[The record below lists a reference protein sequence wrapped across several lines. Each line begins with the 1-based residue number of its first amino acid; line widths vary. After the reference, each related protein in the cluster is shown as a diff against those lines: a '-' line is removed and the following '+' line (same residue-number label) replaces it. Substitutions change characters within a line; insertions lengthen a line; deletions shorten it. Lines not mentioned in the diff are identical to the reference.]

1 LRGRGY
7 WNGTHSHIFQKP
19 KSLILRNKII
29 PAVIGKISY
38 ANTSG
43 ILADFRHIH
52 PQNKGII
59 MTNNKHIDITKKD
72 TFEQSVYAQFPA
84 CLHQHVEHEL
94 FYNGVELEEGQLTI
108 EEFAKGVVDM
118 ARYHEQWQAQ
128 LEQNKVI
135 FAGIKKL
142 IDDGA
147 FKDAS
152 MVAELEGELER
163 GEESLL
169 ARFIEAQPVKNS
181 LDAALSFFA
190 WKYTKALVEM
200 EAEFN
205 ICLDGFREAK
215 EPEFFCTSESNMS
228 LINFSVMS

>member
-1 LRGRGY
+1 MNNL
-7 WNGTHSHIFQKP
+7 NHVQ
-19 KSLILRNKII
+19 NQ
-29 PAVIGKISY
+29 
-38 ANTSG
+38 AN
-43 ILADFRHIH
+43 
-52 PQNKGII
+52 N
-59 MTNNKHIDITKKD
+59 

-84 CLHQHVEHEL
+84 SLHEHVEHEL
-94 FYNGVELEEGQLTI
+94 FYNGGELEEGQLTI

-142 IDDGA
+142 FGDGA

-152 MVAELEGELER
+152 MAAELEEELGQ

-169 ARFIEAQPVKNS
+169 AQFIEAQPVKNS

-190 WKYTKALVEM
+190 WKH
-200 EAEFN
+200 
-205 ICLDGFREAK
+205 
-215 EPEFFCTSESNMS
+215 
-228 LINFSVMS
+228 

>member
-1 LRGRGY
+1 MNNL
-7 WNGTHSHIFQKP
+7 NHVQIK
-19 KSLILRNKII
+19 
-29 PAVIGKISY
+29 
-38 ANTSG
+38 ANS
-43 ILADFRHIH
+43 
-52 PQNKGII
+52 
-59 MTNNKHIDITKKD
+59 

-84 CLHQHVEHEL
+84 CLHEHVEHEL
-94 FYNGVELEEGQLTI
+94 FYNGVELEEGELTI
-108 EEFAKGVVDM
+108 EEFTKGVLHM
-118 ARYHEQWQAQ
+118 ACFHEKWQAE

-142 IDDGA
+142 IDEGA

-152 MVAELEGELER
+152 MVAELEDELQQ

-169 ARFIEAQPVKNS
+169 SRFIEAQPVKNS

-190 WKYTKALVEM
+190 WKHMKALVEM
-200 EAEFN
+200 EEEFN
-205 ICLDGFREAK
+205 VCLDGFREAK

>member
-1 LRGRGY
+1 MNNL
-7 WNGTHSHIFQKP
+7 NHVQIK
-19 KSLILRNKII
+19 
-29 PAVIGKISY
+29 
-38 ANTSG
+38 AN
-43 ILADFRHIH
+43 
-52 PQNKGII
+52 N
-59 MTNNKHIDITKKD
+59 

-84 CLHQHVEHEL
+84 SLHEHVEHEL

-118 ARYHEQWQAQ
+118 ARYHEQWQAE

-142 IDDGA
+142 IDEGA

-152 MVAELEGELER
+152 MAAELEGELER

-169 ARFIEAQPVKNS
+169 AQFINAQPVKNS

-190 WKYTKALVEM
+190 RKHMKALVEM
-200 EAEFN
+200 EEEFN
-205 ICLDGFREAK
+205 VCLDGFREAK

>member
-1 LRGRGY
+1 MNNL
-7 WNGTHSHIFQKP
+7 NHVQIK
-19 KSLILRNKII
+19 
-29 PAVIGKISY
+29 
-38 ANTSG
+38 AN
-43 ILADFRHIH
+43 
-52 PQNKGII
+52 N
-59 MTNNKHIDITKKD
+59 
-72 TFEQSVYAQFPA
+72 TFEQTVYAQFPA
-84 CLHQHVEHEL
+84 CLHEHVEHEL
-94 FYNGVELEEGQLTI
+94 FYNGVELEEGEITI
-108 EEFAKGVVDM
+108 EEFTKGVLSI
-118 ARYHEQWQAQ
+118 ANSHEQWQAQ
-128 LEQNKVI
+128 LEQDEVI

-147 FKDAS
+147 FKDTS
-152 MVAELEGELER
+152 MVAQLEGELER

-215 EPEFFCTSESNMS
+215 VPEFFCTSESNMS

>member
-1 LRGRGY
+1 MNNL
-7 WNGTHSHIFQKP
+7 NHVQIK
-19 KSLILRNKII
+19 
-29 PAVIGKISY
+29 
-38 ANTSG
+38 AN
-43 ILADFRHIH
+43 
-52 PQNKGII
+52 N
-59 MTNNKHIDITKKD
+59 

-84 CLHQHVEHEL
+84 SLHEHVEHEL

-118 ARYHEQWQAQ
+118 ARYHEQWQAE

-142 IDDGA
+142 IDEGA

-152 MVAELEGELER
+152 MAAELEGELER

-190 WKYTKALVEM
+190 WKHMKALVEM
-200 EAEFN
+200 EAEFHV
-205 ICLDGFREAK
+205 CLDGFREAK
-215 EPEFFCTSESNMS
+215 DPDFFCTSESNMS

>member
-1 LRGRGY
+1 MNNL
-7 WNGTHSHIFQKP
+7 NHVQ
-19 KSLILRNKII
+19 NQ
-29 PAVIGKISY
+29 
-38 ANTSG
+38 AN
-43 ILADFRHIH
+43 
-52 PQNKGII
+52 N
-59 MTNNKHIDITKKD
+59 

-84 CLHQHVEHEL
+84 CLHEHVEHEL

-118 ARYHEQWQAQ
+118 AGYHEQWQAQ

-152 MVAELEGELER
+152 MVAELESELQQ

-169 ARFIEAQPVKNS
+169 ARFINAQPVKNS

-190 WKYTKALVEM
+190 WKHMKALVEM
-200 EAEFN
+200 EEEFN
-205 ICLDGFREAK
+205 VCLDGFREAK

>member
-1 LRGRGY
+1 MNNL
-7 WNGTHSHIFQKP
+7 NHVQIK
-19 KSLILRNKII
+19 
-29 PAVIGKISY
+29 
-38 ANTSG
+38 AN
-43 ILADFRHIH
+43 
-52 PQNKGII
+52 N
-59 MTNNKHIDITKKD
+59 

-84 CLHQHVEHEL
+84 SLHEHVEHEL

-108 EEFAKGVVDM
+108 KEFTKGVVDM

-152 MVAELEGELER
+152 MAAELEDELEQ
-163 GEESLL
+163 GDESRL

-181 LDAALSFFA
+181 LDAALSFCA

>member
-1 LRGRGY
+1 MNNL
-7 WNGTHSHIFQKP
+7 NHVQIK
-19 KSLILRNKII
+19 
-29 PAVIGKISY
+29 
-38 ANTSG
+38 AN
-43 ILADFRHIH
+43 
-52 PQNKGII
+52 N
-59 MTNNKHIDITKKD
+59 

-84 CLHQHVEHEL
+84 SLHEHVEHEL

-108 EEFAKGVVDM
+108 KEFTKGVVDM

-135 FAGIKKL
+135 FAGIKTL

-169 ARFIEAQPVKNS
+169 AQFIEAQPVKNS

-190 WKYTKALVEM
+190 WKHMKALVEM
-200 EAEFN
+200 EEEFN
-205 ICLDGFREAK
+205 VCLDGFREAK

-228 LINFSVMS
+228 LINFSLMS